1 MYQSAIDGLSVVN
14 RLIGW
19 SDPGPASA
27 ASQASVQIEQG
38 RVERPG
44 GWWSRDAGQ
53 WPKDTDA
60 TEIYAGIALSNV

>member
-1 MYQSAIDGLSVVN
+1 MDQPAIDGLSVVN

-19 SDPGPASA
+19 GDPGPASA
-27 ASQASVQIEQG
+27 ASQASAQNEQG

-53 WPKDTDA
+53 WPNETNA